1 MAQLPDTDF
10 RDWLEN
16 LANTNEGRRVIIVD
30 LLRHKGEDHM
40 TGDDVADCRK
50 ALEWLDEG
58 KVPNRPGPKTVLP
71 SLVEVE
77 VEH

>member
-1 MAQLPDTDF
+1 MLSDADL

-16 LANTNEGRRVIIVD
+16 LANTNAARRTIIID

-40 TGDDVADCRK
+40 SGDDVADCRK
-50 ALEWLDEG
+50 ALEWLNAE
-58 KVPNRPGPKTVLP
+58 PIPERPGPIRL
-71 SLVEVE
+71 SADSAIAE